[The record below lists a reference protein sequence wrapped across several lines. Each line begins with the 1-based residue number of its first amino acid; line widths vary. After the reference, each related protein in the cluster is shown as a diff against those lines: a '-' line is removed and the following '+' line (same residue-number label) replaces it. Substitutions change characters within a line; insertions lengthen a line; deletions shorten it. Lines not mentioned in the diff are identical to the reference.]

1 MEHGTKK
8 NLVLRNLS
16 GERTS
21 SVPIW
26 LMRQAGRYL
35 PEYRKIRRNAG
46 SFLDLCYSPKLAA
59 EITLQPVQRFGFDAA
74 ILFSDILVIPD
85 ALGQRVSFEDG
96 LGPILEPLTPQEP
109 ILPDAMDRLKN
120 SSQNKLSAVYETI
133 ERVAAAKKNDC
144 ALIGFA
150 GGPWTVATYMVE
162 GRWSRDFQNIR
173 RWATS
178 YATSFKVLVDIL
190 TDATIAHLDAQI
202 NAGVEVLQIFDSHAG
217 VLDCFGFKQWVIRPT
232 RKIVDNIKCKYPH
245 IPIIGFPR
253 GASAQI
259 PNYILETKVDAVS
272 LDQSV
277 PLNWASSEISESFPV
292 QGNLDP
298 IYLLGDVE
306 SLHVHVNRV
315 LSAFSNRPFVFNL
328 GHGVNKETDPKSV
341 ERLVEI
347 VRNNEQHP
355 HKEI

>member
-1 MEHGTKK
+1 MS
-8 NLVLRNLS
+8 LVLQNLS
-16 GERTS
+16 GKQTS

-35 PEYRKIRRNAG
+35 PEYRKIRRSAG

-59 EITLQPVQRFGFDAA
+59 EITLQPVRRFGFDAA

-85 ALGQRVSFEDG
+85 ALGQHVSFEEG

-109 ILPDAMDRLKN
+109 ILPNAMDKLKN
-120 SSQNKLSAVYETI
+120 SAHNKLGAVYETI
-133 ERVAAAKKNDC
+133 ERVAASKKNDC

-162 GRWSRDFQNIR
+162 GRSSRDFQKIR
-173 RWATS
+173 HWATS
-178 YATSFKVLVDIL
+178 YPTSFKALVDIL
-190 TDATIAHLDAQI
+190 TDATIIHLEAQI
-202 NAGVEVLQIFDSHAG
+202 NAGVEVLQIFESHAG
-217 VLDCFGFKQWVIRPT
+217 ILDCFNFNQWVIKPT
-232 RKIVDNIKCKYPH
+232 RRIVEKIKRKNPH

-253 GASAQI
+253 GAAAQI
-259 PNYILETKVDAVS
+259 PYYISETKVDAVS

-277 PLNWASSEISESFPV
+277 PLNWATTAISKTYPV

-298 IYLLGDVE
+298 IYLLGDLE
-306 SLHVHVNRV
+306 SLDVHVNRV

-347 VRNNEQHP
+347 VRSYEKRS
-355 HKEI
+355 HKKM

>member
-1 MEHGTKK
+1 MKVDAK
-8 NLVLRNLS
+8 MSLVLRNLS
-16 GERTS
+16 GEQTS
-21 SVPIW
+21 PVPIW

-35 PEYRKIRRNAG
+35 PEYRKIRRDAG

-59 EITLQPVQRFGFDAA
+59 EITLQPVRRFGFDAA

-85 ALGQRVSFEDG
+85 ALGQRVSFEEG

-109 ILPDAMDRLKN
+109 ILPNAMDRLKN
-120 SSQNKLSAVYETI
+120 SSLNKLEAVYETI
-133 ERVAAAKKNDC
+133 ERVAASKKNDC

-150 GGPWTVATYMVE
+150 GGPWTVATYMIE
-162 GRWSRDFQNIR
+162 GRSSRDFQNIR

-178 YATSFKVLVDIL
+178 HATSFKVLVDIL

-202 NAGVEVLQIFDSHAG
+202 NAGAEVLQIFESHAG
-217 VLDCFGFKQWVIRPT
+217 VLDCFGFNQWVIKPT
-232 RKIVDNIKCKYPH
+232 RRIVDKIKRKNPH

-253 GASAQI
+253 GAAAQI
-259 PNYILETKVDAVS
+259 PYYISETKVDAVS

-277 PLNWASSEISESFPV
+277 PLNWASSEISKSFPI

-315 LSAFSNRPFVFNL
+315 LSAFSDRPFVFNL

-347 VRNNEQHP
+347 VRNYEQRP
-355 HKEI
+355 HKKI